1 MARPALRRRL
11 VTGAVLAGL
20 VGGLAGWRIA
30 DNRSADY
37 RIEDRLVD
45 SRTPAGTV
53 SLDTRLYL
61 PDGVS
66 ASSPA
71 PAVLLAHGFGGTKLS
86 VRGDAADLADRGYVV
101 LTYSARG
108 FGRSTG
114 LIGLNA
120 LDGEVADARNLITFL
135 GGRPEVARDGAGD
148 PRVGIAGESY
158 GGALALMAAGTDRRV
173 DAIVPQITW
182 NRLSRVFFP
191 NGAGVPQGG
200 GPASP
205 ADSDASPGA
214 FKREWAGIF
223 FGVGKDL
230 DPGGLPGV
238 GSITGLGA
246 LNGAQNGAPDG
257 AQNGRPR
264 GSGTPGATAGE
275 GSSGSEEALVCGRF
289 ARDICRVY
297 TAAAATGTLDEAAR
311 RRLDASSPWS
321 VAGAVTAP
329 TFLVQGEEDTLFPLS
344 EADVTARQ
352 IRGRGTPVAVRW
364 TAGGHDAGGTTESDA
379 AAADLREDIAAW
391 FDHHLRRNGPD
402 PSSSPAAFAFDQ
414 QTGLSS
420 TRSRATTRTR
430 TAASYPLG
438 DEVSTARVALSG
450 PEQPVV
456 RPAGGAPASLSSLPG
471 VGSALGSLAFDPPG
485 QAALFSTAPLDG
497 PVDVVGSATVSFT
510 IAGTAR
516 GAVLFAKVYD
526 VPPDGRPRL
535 PHGQVVPFS
544 VPASADATT
553 VDVVLP
559 ALAHRFETGHRMVVA
574 VATTD
579 RAYASP
585 SFQQVVRVALADGG
599 LTVRQVPS
607 EASGSD
613 TSPWLWLALAVAGLA
628 ALAALAVA
636 VWSRL
641 GLRRTIADT
650 DPSLVDVPVAVDGL
664 AKEYADG
671 FVAVRSAD
679 LRVERDQ
686 VVGLLGPNG
695 AGKTTTLRM
704 LMGLIRPTQGT
715 IRVFGH
721 AVTPGAPVL
730 SRMGC
735 FVEGVGFLPHLS
747 GRANLTLYW
756 ASTGRPEADARLE
769 EVLRIAGLGDAIERP
784 VRTYSQGMRQRL
796 AIAQAMLGLPELL
809 VLDEPTNGLDPPQ
822 IAEMREVLRGYA
834 VAGRSVL
841 LSSHQLAEVEQTCSH
856 VVVMDRGTVIAS
868 GTVAQV
874 SAAVPESSR
883 HRLEDAFLAMIG
895 TGTGTGTGTGMST
908 GTGVRS

>member
-1 MARPALRRRL
+1 
-11 VTGAVLAGL
+11 
-20 VGGLAGWRIA
+20 
-30 DNRSADY
+30 
-37 RIEDRLVD
+37 
-45 SRTPAGTV
+45 
-53 SLDTRLYL
+53 
-61 PDGVS
+61 
-66 ASSPA
+66 
-71 PAVLLAHGFGGTKLS
+71 VLLAHGFGGTKLS
-86 VRGDAADLADRGYVV
+86 VGGDAADLAGRGYVV

-120 LDGEVADARNLITFL
+120 LDGEVADARNLITLL

-191 NGAGVPQGG
+191 NGAGVPQHG

-223 FGVGKDL
+223 FGIGKGLDL
-230 DPGGLPGV
+230 GGLPGV
-238 GSITGLGA
+238 GGITGLGGP
-246 LNGAQNGAPDG
+246 NGP
-257 AQNGRPR
+257 PPE
-264 GSGTPGATAGE
+264 SGTPEAPAGAGP
-275 GSSGSEEALVCGRF
+275 SGSEEALVCGRF
-289 ARDICRVY
+289 ARDICRAY
-297 TAAAATGTLDEAAR
+297 TAAAASGTLDEAAR

-321 VAGAVTAP
+321 VAGAITAP

-364 TAGGHDAGGTTESDA
+364 TAGGHDAGGATESDS

-391 FDHHLRRNGPD
+391 FDHHLRRTGPGL
-402 PSSSPAAFAFDQ
+402 SAGFAFDQ

-420 TRSRATTRTR
+420 TRSRVTTRTR
-430 TAASYPLG
+430 TAASYPLD
-438 DEVSTARVALSG
+438 DEVTTARVALGG

-471 VGSALGSLAFDPPG
+471 VGSSLGSVAFDPPG
-485 QAALFSTAPLDG
+485 QAAMFPSAELDRS
-497 PVDVVGSATVSFT
+497 VDLVGSATVSFT
-510 IAGTAR
+510 VSGAAR
-516 GAVLFAKVYD
+516 GTVLFAKVYD
-526 VPPDGRPRL
+526 VPPDGRPQL

-544 VPASADATT
+544 VPAVPDATT

-559 ALAHRFETGHRMVVA
+559 ALSHRFETGHRIVVA

-585 SFQQVVRVALADGG
+585 SSQQIVRVALADGG

-607 EASGSD
+607 EATGAD
-613 TSPWLWLALAVAGLA
+613 TSPWVWLALSLVGLAVLA
-628 ALAALAVA
+628 ALAAS

-650 DPSLVDVPVAVDGL
+650 DPSLVDVPVALAGL

-721 AVTPGAPVL
+721 AVTAGAPVL

-756 ASTGRPEADARLE
+756 ASTGRPAADARLE
-769 EVLRIAGLGDAIERP
+769 EVLRIAGLGDAVERP

-841 LSSHQLAEVEQTCSH
+841 LSSHQLTEVEQTCSH
-856 VVVMDRGTVIAS
+856 VVVMDRGTVIAA
-868 GTVAQV
+868 GTVAEV

-895 TGTGTGTGTGMST
+895 TSAGG
-908 GTGVRS
+908 RS

>member
-11 VTGAVLAGL
+11 VTGAALAGL
-20 VGGLAGWRIA
+20 VAGLAGWRVA
-30 DNRSADY
+30 DNRTLDF
-37 RIEDRLVD
+37 RTEDRTVA
-45 SRTPAGTV
+45 SRTPTGTV
-53 SLDTRLYL
+53 ALDTRLYI

-71 PAVLLAHGFGGTKLS
+71 PAVLLAHGFGGTKAS

-114 LIGLNA
+114 LISLNA
-120 LDGEVADARNLITFL
+120 LDAEVADARNLITL
-135 GGRPEVARDGAGD
+135 LSTRREVAQDGAGD

-158 GGALALMAAGTDRRV
+158 GGALALMTAGTDRRV

-191 NGAGVPQGG
+191 NGAGVPQEG
-200 GPASP
+200 GPAAP
-205 ADSDASPGA
+205 ADSDSSPAA

-223 FGVGKDL
+223 FGIGKGLDL
-230 DPGGLPGV
+230 GRLSGLGGL
-238 GSITGLGA
+238 TGLGA
-246 LNGAQNGAPDG
+246 PSGPPPEPGPEPG
-257 AQNGRPR
+257 SESGPES
-264 GSGTPGATAGE
+264 GSGSGESGTTAPGTATTPAMPDSTDAAD
-275 GSSGSEEALVCGRF
+275 ALVCGRF

-297 TAAAATGTLDEAAR
+297 TTAAASGTLGEAAR
-311 RRLDASSPWS
+311 TRLDASSPWS
-321 VAGAVTAP
+321 VAGAITAP
-329 TFLVQGEEDTLFPLS
+329 TFLVQGEADTLFPLS

-352 IRGRGTPVAVRW
+352 IRGRGTPVKVRW
-364 TAGGHDAGGTTESDA
+364 TAGGHDAGGVSESDSAGA
-379 AAADLREDIAAW
+379 ALREDVAAW
-391 FDHHLRRNGPD
+391 FDHHLRRSGPD
-402 PSSSPAAFAFDQ
+402 PAADFAFDQ
-414 QTGLSS
+414 QTGLSN
-420 TRSRATTRTR
+420 TRSRATTRTQ
-430 TAASYPLG
+430 TAPSYPVG
-438 DEVSTARVALSG
+438 SEVETTRVALSG
-450 PEQPVV
+450 PEQPIV

-471 VGSALGSLAFDPPG
+471 VGSALGSVAFDPPG
-485 QAALFSTAPLDG
+485 QAALFSSVELDG
-497 PVDVVGSATVSFT
+497 SVDVVGSATVRLTVSG
-510 IAGTAR
+510 AQPGT
-516 GAVLFAKVYD
+516 VLFAKVYD
-526 VPPDGRPRL
+526 VPSDGRPQL

-544 VPASADATT
+544 VPASEGPTT

-559 ALAHRFETGHRMVVA
+559 AVAHRFETGHRIVVA

-579 RAYASP
+579 RAYAP
-585 SFQQVVRVALADGG
+585 STSQQIVRVALADAG
-599 LTVRQVPS
+599 LTVPQVS
-607 EASGSD
+607 SRASGSN
-613 TSPWLWLALAVAGLA
+613 TSPWVWLAVSLAGLA
-628 ALAALAVA
+628 ALAALVA
-636 VWSRL
+636 AAWGRL

-650 DPSLVDVPVAVDGL
+650 DPSLGDVPVAVEGL

-704 LMGLIRPTQGT
+704 LMGLIRPTHGS

-721 AVTPGAPVL
+721 ALTPGVPVL

-735 FVEGVGFLPHLS
+735 FVEGVGFLPPLS

-756 ASTGRPEADARLE
+756 AATGRPAADAWLE
-769 EVLRIAGLGDAIERP
+769 EVLRIAGLGTAIDRP

-834 VAGRSVL
+834 VEGRSVL

-856 VVVMDRGTVIAS
+856 VVVMDRGSVIAS
-868 GTVAQV
+868 GTVAEV
-874 SAAVPESSR
+874 SAIVPASSR

-895 TGTGTGTGTGMST
+895 TGAGA
-908 GTGVRS
+908 RS